1 MPRTSLLRTS
11 CTARRAV
18 LLVAAMLALFAVG
31 PVHAEAFDLA
41 SLMQLLAVAP
51 EGEVPYTEK
60 KYSSL
65 LAAPIVSTGTL
76 AYRRPDTVEKI
87 TLTPRKERFR
97 ISGQE
102 LTVARNGKE
111 YRIALS
117 SQPLLDA
124 FAASLRGVLAGDI
137 AQLQA
142 YYRIS
147 LEGGEQAWRLTMIPG
162 DEEMTR
168 HIERILVSGHAGRI
182 AQIEVRE
189 SSGDRSVLQVH

>member
-1 MPRTSLLRTS
+1 M
-11 CTARRAV
+11 
-18 LLVAAMLALFAVG
+18 AMFAVALTQSAQ
-31 PVHAEAFDLA
+31 AEGFDLGR
-41 SLMQLLAVAP
+41 LMQLLAAAP
-51 EGEVPYTEK
+51 AGEVPYTEK

-65 LAAPIVSTGTL
+65 LATPLVSSGTL

-87 TLTPRKERFR
+87 TLKPRAEHFR

-102 LTVARNGKE
+102 LMVKRNGKE
-111 YRIALS
+111 FRIALS

-137 AQLQA
+137 SQLRA
-142 YYRIS
+142 YYRLTLS
-147 LEGGEQAWRLTMIPG
+147 GNEQDWQLAMVPS

-168 HIERILVSGHAGRI
+168 HVERITVSGHAGRI

-189 SSGDRSVLQVH
+189 STGDRSVLQVN

>member
-1 MPRTSLLRTS
+1 MSALRTFFTVS
-11 CTARRAV
+11 AMATMV
-18 LLVAAMLALFAVG
+18 VAMLALGSASL
-31 PVHAEAFDLA
+31 VHADNFDLPR
-41 SLMQLLAVAP
+41 LMQLLAAVP
-51 EGEVPYTEK
+51 EGAVSYTEK

-65 LAAPIVSTGTL
+65 LAAPLVSSGTL
-76 AYRRPDTVEKI
+76 SYRRPDTVEKI

-102 LTVARNGKE
+102 LIVTRNGRE
-111 YRIALS
+111 HRISLS

-137 AQLQA
+137 SQLRA

-147 LEGGEQAWRLTMIPG
+147 LEGGEQSWRLTMIPD

-168 HIERILVSGHAGRI
+168 HVERILVSGRAGRI
-182 AQIEVRE
+182 AQIEIRE
-189 SSGDRSVLQVH
+189 SSGDRSILQVH